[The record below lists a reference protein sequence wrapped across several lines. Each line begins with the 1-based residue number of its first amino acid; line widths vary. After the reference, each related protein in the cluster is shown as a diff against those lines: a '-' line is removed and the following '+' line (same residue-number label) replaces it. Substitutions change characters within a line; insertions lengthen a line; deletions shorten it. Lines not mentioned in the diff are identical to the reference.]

1 MREPLRD
8 KTRLEHI
15 LEAIERLEKHAGSLS
30 REELEADVL
39 RYYGIVKN
47 IEIIGEAANMLSS
60 QFKETHTDVEWR
72 PISNMRNFLVHEY
85 FQVDVMRCFQLK
97 NNTSARARV
106 FRLMKDRLAEKVEE
120 FVENGTTKARYKKTG
135 TVML

>member
-1 MREPLRD
+1 MREPLKD

-15 LEAIERLEKHAGSLS
+15 LEAIDRLEKYAGNLS
-30 REELEADVL
+30 RKELEADVL

-60 QFKETHTDVEWR
+60 QFKESHPEVEWR

-85 FQVDVMRCFQLK
+85 FQVDSDTVWAVIHGDIVQLK
-97 NNTSARARV
+97 KHI
-106 FRLMKDRLAEKVEE
+106 LKYIAETDWEQWEKSDH
-120 FVENGTTKARYKKTG
+120 
-135 TVML
+135 

>member
-1 MREPLRD
+1 MREPLKD

-15 LEAIERLEKHAGSLS
+15 LDAIERLEKYAGCLS

-60 QFKETHTDVEWR
+60 QFKESHTDVEWR

-85 FQVDVMRCFQLK
+85 FQVDNDTVWVVIHSDIVELK
-97 NNTSARARV
+97 KHILKYLSETNWEQW
-106 FRLMKDRLAEKVEE
+106 EK
-120 FVENGTTKARYKKTG
+120 K
-135 TVML
+135 

>member
-1 MREPLRD
+1 MREPLKD

-15 LEAIERLEKHAGSLS
+15 LDAIERLEKYAGCLS

-60 QFKETHTDVEWR
+60 QFKESHTDVDWR

-85 FQVDVMRCFQLK
+85 FQVDNDTVWVVIHNDIVELK
-97 NNTSARARV
+97 KHI
-106 FRLMKDRLAEKVEE
+106 LMYLSETDWEQWEK
-120 FVENGTTKARYKKTG
+120 K
-135 TVML
+135 

>member
-15 LEAIERLEKHAGSLS
+15 LEAIERLEKSAGSLT

-47 IEIIGEAANMLSS
+47 IEIIGEAANMLSTP
-60 QFKETHTDVEWR
+60 FKEAHKEVEWR

-85 FQVDVMRCFQLK
+85 FQVDNDTVWAVIHGDIVDLK
-97 NNTSARARV
+97 KHI
-106 FRLMKDRLAEKVEE
+106 LKYLAETDWEQW
-120 FVENGTTKARYKKTG
+120 ENKQ
-135 TVML
+135 

>member
-8 KTRLEHI
+8 RTRLEHI
-15 LEAIERLEKHAGSLS
+15 LEAIERLEKYAGSLS

-47 IEIIGEAANMLSS
+47 IEIIGEAANMLSTP
-60 QFKETHTDVEWR
+60 FKEAHKEVEWR

-85 FQVDVMRCFQLK
+85 FQVDSEV
-97 NNTSARARV
+97 V
-106 FRLMKDRLAEKVEE
+106 FSVIHNEIPELQAHVSQYLSETDWEAW
-120 FVENGTTKARYKKTG
+120 ENDN
-135 TVML
+135 

>member
-15 LEAIERLEKHAGSLS
+15 LEAIERLEKYAGSLS

-47 IEIIGEAANMLSS
+47 IEIIGEAANMLTPV
-60 QFKETHTDVEWR
+60 FKETHPEVEWR

-85 FQVDVMRCFQLK
+85 FQVDNDTVWAVIHGDIVELK
-97 NNTSARARV
+97 KYI
-106 FRLMKDRLAEKVEE
+106 LKYLAETDWEQWD
-120 FVENGTTKARYKKTG
+120 KK
-135 TVML
+135 

>member
-1 MREPLRD
+1 MRELLRD

-15 LEAIERLEKHAGSLS
+15 LEAIERLEKYAGSLS

-47 IEIIGEAANMLSS
+47 IEIIGEAANMLTSL
-60 QFKETHTDVEWR
+60 FKETHPEVEWR

-85 FQVDVMRCFQLK
+85 FQVDNDTVWAVIHGDIVELK
-97 NNTSARARV
+97 KHI
-106 FRLMKDRLAEKVEE
+106 LKYLAETDWEQWD
-120 FVENGTTKARYKKTG
+120 KK
-135 TVML
+135 

>member
-1 MREPLRD
+1 MRELLRD

-15 LEAIERLEKHAGSLS
+15 LEAIERLEKYAGSLS

-47 IEIIGEAANMLSS
+47 IEIIGEAANMLTSL
-60 QFKETHTDVEWR
+60 FKETHPEVEWR

-85 FQVDVMRCFQLK
+85 FQVDNDTVWAVIHGDIVELK
-97 NNTSARARV
+97 KHI
-106 FRLMKDRLAEKVEE
+106 LKYLAETDWEQWNNK
-120 FVENGTTKARYKKTG
+120 
-135 TVML
+135 